1 MIVAKFV
8 LSFQQKVHHHQ
19 KSIKGGKM
27 RKNSVFTV
35 LITIFSTILLF
46 FIAGC
51 AQEQQKKDLT

>member
-35 LITIFSTILLF
+35 LITIFSTILLL

-51 AQEQQKKDLT
+51 AQE